1 VSATTPGDPE
11 PAADT
16 SALREPNAYEANRA
30 LFEELD
36 HETKAA
42 SAAMD
47 ADDMDAW
54 NAHAGR
60 AAEIYQQ
67 IAERLGW
74 DTTAPRYDEE
84 TPDA

>member
-1 VSATTPGDPE
+1 MPE
-11 PAADT
+11 PTA
-16 SALREPNAYEANRA
+16 PNVYEANRA

-36 HETKAA
+36 RETNAA

-54 NAHAGR
+54 NTHAGR
-60 AAEIYQQ
+60 AAELHKQ

-74 DTTAPRYDEE
+74 DTSAPRHDEE
-84 TPDA
+84 GTDA